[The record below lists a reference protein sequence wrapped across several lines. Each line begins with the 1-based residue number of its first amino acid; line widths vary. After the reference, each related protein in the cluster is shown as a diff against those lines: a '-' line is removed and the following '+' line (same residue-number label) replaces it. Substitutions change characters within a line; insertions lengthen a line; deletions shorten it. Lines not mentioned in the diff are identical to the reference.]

1 MRTCILA
8 IAAVASSLRL
18 RQPAEAKDK
27 DIGFKKQ
34 SEISKTCDDA
44 GGSLWSTSD
53 GTSYGCGYKGGGGII
68 CDVGGKD
75 NQGKTVPPSCTEV
88 TREAGLDGRLG
99 LADCSGS
106 SACWD
111 WAGGRTERERIA
123 EPLSSAAAG
132 PAADPG

>member
-1 MRTCILA
+1 MRTFILA
-8 IAAVASSLRL
+8 IAAVASSLL
-18 RQPAEAKDK
+18 LSQPAEAKDK

-99 LADCSGS
+99 LAGLLGLIGLLGL
-106 SACWD
+106 
-111 WAGGRTERERIA
+111 GGRKDRTREDRRTA
-123 EPLSSAAAG
+123 V
-132 PAADPG
+132 